1 MRVGFEVFMSHLEEP
16 LRAQNL
22 SRLLIMFHNTGKVA
36 RVQDFCLRKLENH
49 LIIPA
54 YMETPV

>member
-1 MRVGFEVFMSHLEEP
+1 MRVVFEALVSHLEEP

-22 SRLLIMFHNTGKVA
+22 ARLVIVLHEHKKSSQSA
-36 RVQDFCLRKLENH
+36 RFCLRKLENH

-54 YMETPV
+54 YMETP